1 MYVITGATGQL
12 GRIII
17 DKLLE
22 TEAPGRIIAAVRNPA
37 KAADLARRGVQV
49 READY
54 NRPETL
60 EAAFVAADRLLLISS
75 SDVDGRLPQH
85 RAVIEAARRAGVALI
100 AYTSMLCADTSP
112 AKLAREHRETEQL
125 LFASNVPSVVL
136 RNGWYTENH
145 LLALRPALQAG
156 AFIGAARDGRFSS
169 ATRADYA
176 EAAAAALRDG
186 TPGRIYELAGDTA
199 FSLAEL
205 AAEVSRQSGREVG
218 YQDLGEE
225 GYERA
230 LVQAGLPPQMAEYLA
245 DADARAASGAL
256 FDDGQALSRMIGRPT
271 TLMRDTVASALSS

>member
-12 GRIII
+12 GRIVIE
-17 DKLLE
+17 KLLE
-22 TEAPGRIIAAVRNPA
+22 TEAPGQIIAAVRNPA
-37 KAADLARRGVQV
+37 KAADLAGRGVQV

-75 SDVDGRLPQH
+75 SEVDGRLPQH

-100 AYTSMLCADTSP
+100 AYTSMLRGDTSP

-156 AFIGAARDGRFSS
+156 AFIGAAAMAGSRRQHAPTMPRPPPLLCGTARRAGFTNWPAMPPLASRNWRPKCRGSWVGRSDTRIS
-169 ATRADYA
+169 AKRVMN
-176 EAAAAALRDG
+176 ELWCR
-186 TPGRIYELAGDTA
+186 PGFR
-199 FSLAEL
+199 
-205 AAEVSRQSGREVG
+205 R
-218 YQDLGEE
+218 
-225 GYERA
+225 
-230 LVQAGLPPQMAEYLA
+230 
-245 DADARAASGAL
+245 
-256 FDDGQALSRMIGRPT
+256 
-271 TLMRDTVASALSS
+271 

>member
-1 MYVITGATGQL
+1 
-12 GRIII
+12 
-17 DKLLE
+17 
-22 TEAPGRIIAAVRNPA
+22 
-37 KAADLARRGVQV
+37 
-49 READY
+49 
-54 NRPETL
+54 
-60 EAAFVAADRLLLISS
+60 
-75 SDVDGRLPQH
+75 
-85 RAVIEAARRAGVALI
+85 
-100 AYTSMLCADTSP
+100 MLCADTSP